1 MGFVVRVVMKLVPP
15 NNSFLCERGREW
27 VSLRLDGE
35 LSELA
40 QKMLDSHLA
49 RCADCKAFEQQVSE
63 IALQLRTAPVAQLER
78 PIQIPRRRRSV
89 PVRVWGMG
97 AATASVAAAVMGVV
111 GFLNLPSSS
120 SLQAAPLIVAAQPSS
135 NDDLRSFRE
144 MRAAGLKPVV
154 LPPRRDRGPQ
164 RA

>member
-1 MGFVVRVVMKLVPP
+1 MKLVPR

-49 RCADCKAFEQQVSE
+49 RCAECKAFEQQVSE
-63 IALQLRTAPVAQLER
+63 VARQLRTAPVGQLER
-78 PIQIPRRRRSV
+78 PIEIPHRRRGV
-89 PVRVWGMG
+89 PVRVLSMG
-97 AATASVAAAVMGVV
+97 AAAASVAAAAVGVV
-111 GFLNLPSSS
+111 GFLSLPSSS
-120 SLQAAPLIVAAQPSS
+120 SLQAAPLIVAAQPSG
-135 NDDLRSFRE
+135 NEDLRAFRE
-144 MRAAGLKPVV
+144 MRAAGLKPIV
-154 LPPRRDRGPQ
+154 LPPRRDRGRQ